1 MLRPV
6 RLVRILCTF
15 PKKFTGNVISK
26 LQDIGIV
33 HLIRTGEINGFKP
46 VKLDNDEYNK
56 LPLLLKRTNSL
67 IKLIESRTLKPV
79 MRKFFGPMYVSVSS
93 KDYDDL
99 GRLVKQL
106 KQLETKYMELKYVR
120 TKINISDYNQLL
132 IFRDVI
138 NDKLDRLKALQL
150 FSESKFLML
159 FQGWV
164 QHDKVERVKNVINIA
179 TEDKSAFEVHNP
191 KPDEDPPTLLRNLRM
206 VKPFEI
212 FTEYYGTPGYKEI
225 DPTFIIAFS
234 FTFIFGLM
242 FADIGYGLS
251 LVVLSI
257 FAYFY
262 TTKESMFRRN
272 LNLVLVYFGLSSMFF
287 GFLVGEFFGIHFR
300 KGVLD
305 PVNDILLFLIIS
317 VLIGL
322 VHMSIGILSKILTN
336 IKDKKNLIH
345 ALSLLLVMWS
355 AFSIYFQRDLVLN
368 KILLGI
374 GILGLLIIK
383 KFEIL
388 KELSSVLVGAV
399 SYMRIAI
406 LGLGHLIINRLLI
419 SSFSNLSG
427 SLIEI
432 SLFLILFFIGSLIV
446 LTFGVFVA
454 AIQVLRLH
462 WLEFYSQFFIGKG
475 KKFEAFKHS
484 VF

>member
-1 MLRPV
+1 
-6 RLVRILCTF
+6 
-15 PKKFTGNVISK
+15 
-26 LQDIGIV
+26 
-33 HLIRTGEINGFKP
+33 
-46 VKLDNDEYNK
+46 
-56 LPLLLKRTNSL
+56 
-67 IKLIESRTLKPV
+67 
-79 MRKFFGPMYVSVSS
+79 
-93 KDYDDL
+93 
-99 GRLVKQL
+99 
-106 KQLETKYMELKYVR
+106 
-120 TKINISDYNQLL
+120 
-132 IFRDVI
+132 
-138 NDKLDRLKALQL
+138 
-150 FSESKFLML
+150 
-159 FQGWV
+159 
-164 QHDKVERVKNVINIA
+164 
-179 TEDKSAFEVHNP
+179 
-191 KPDEDPPTLLRNLRM
+191 
-206 VKPFEI
+206 
-212 FTEYYGTPGYKEI
+212 
-225 DPTFIIAFS
+225 
-234 FTFIFGLM
+234 
-242 FADIGYGLS
+242 
-251 LVVLSI
+251 
-257 FAYFY
+257 
-262 TTKESMFRRN
+262 
-272 LNLVLVYFGLSSMFF
+272 
-287 GFLVGEFFGIHFR
+287 
-300 KGVLD
+300 
-305 PVNDILLFLIIS
+305 
-317 VLIGL
+317 
-322 VHMSIGILSKILTN
+322 MSIGILSKILTN

>member
-1 MLRPV
+1 
-6 RLVRILCTF
+6 
-15 PKKFTGNVISK
+15 
-26 LQDIGIV
+26 
-33 HLIRTGEINGFKP
+33 
-46 VKLDNDEYNK
+46 
-56 LPLLLKRTNSL
+56 
-67 IKLIESRTLKPV
+67 
-79 MRKFFGPMYVSVSS
+79 
-93 KDYDDL
+93 
-99 GRLVKQL
+99 
-106 KQLETKYMELKYVR
+106 
-120 TKINISDYNQLL
+120 
-132 IFRDVI
+132 
-138 NDKLDRLKALQL
+138 
-150 FSESKFLML
+150 
-159 FQGWV
+159 
-164 QHDKVERVKNVINIA
+164 
-179 TEDKSAFEVHNP
+179 
-191 KPDEDPPTLLRNLRM
+191 
-206 VKPFEI
+206 
-212 FTEYYGTPGYKEI
+212 
-225 DPTFIIAFS
+225 
-234 FTFIFGLM
+234 
-242 FADIGYGLS
+242 
-251 LVVLSI
+251 
-257 FAYFY
+257 
-262 TTKESMFRRN
+262 MFRRN